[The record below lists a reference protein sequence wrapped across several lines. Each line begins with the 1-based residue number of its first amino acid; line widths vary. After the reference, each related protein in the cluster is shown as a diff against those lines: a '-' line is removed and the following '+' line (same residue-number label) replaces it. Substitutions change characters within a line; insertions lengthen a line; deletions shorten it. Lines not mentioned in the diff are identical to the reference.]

1 MMSHACNPS
10 IWEVEAGGLEVQG
23 QLGYIILCPKKQK
36 QKKKQKLFM
45 QKLLEDRLYV
55 TVILVVQLAMHFQHS
70 SAFTEEPGKTVC
82 SPPWPL
88 LQLQFTVGSCAGFPG
103 MDLVLFLPRTLK

>member
-23 QLGYIILCPKKQK
+23 QLGYISLCPKKQK
-36 QKKKQKLFM
+36 NQKLFM

-70 SAFTEEPGKTVC
+70 SL
-82 SPPWPL
+82 PL
-88 LQLQFTVGSCAGFPG
+88 LRNLKKLSAHPPG
-103 MDLVLFLPRTLK
+103 LCCSYNWLWVPVQDFRG

>member
-36 QKKKQKLFM
+36 QKKTKVIHAETFGRQIVCNSNFGGSTCYAFPTLFC
-45 QKLLEDRLYV
+45 LY
-55 TVILVVQLAMHFQHS
+55 
-70 SAFTEEPGKTVC
+70 
-82 SPPWPL
+82 
-88 LQLQFTVGSCAGFPG
+88 
-103 MDLVLFLPRTLK
+103 

>member
-36 QKKKQKLFM
+36 QKNQKLFM

-70 SAFTEEPGKTVC
+70 SSAFTEEPGKTVC

-88 LQLQFTVGSCAGFPG
+88 LQLQLAVGSCAGFPG